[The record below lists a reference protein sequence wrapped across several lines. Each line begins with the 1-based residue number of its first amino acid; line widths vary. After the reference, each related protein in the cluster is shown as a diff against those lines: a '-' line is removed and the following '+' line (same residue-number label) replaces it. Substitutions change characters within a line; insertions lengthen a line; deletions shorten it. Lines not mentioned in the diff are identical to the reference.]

1 MSGRIEIGFANAE
14 GAVLRMLGA
23 VERRGFQLRG
33 ISMSE
38 RDGEAAM
45 SLEVQARL
53 PERSL
58 EVVAAQLRRLDEV
71 RQVSFSTSCPGASS

>member
-14 GAVLRMLGA
+14 GAVLRMLGV
-23 VERRGFQLRG
+23 VERRGFELRG

-38 RDGEAAM
+38 RDGQGTL
-45 SLEVQARL
+45 SLEIQARL

-71 RQVSFSTSCPGASS
+71 RQVSFSTPGPGASS

>member
-1 MSGRIEIGFANAE
+1 VSGRIEIGFANAE
-14 GAVLRMLGA
+14 GAVLRMLGV
-23 VERRGFQLRG
+23 VERRGFELRG

-38 RDGEAAM
+38 HDGQGAL

-58 EVVAAQLRRLDEV
+58 DVVAAQLRRLDGV
-71 RQVSFSTSCPGASS
+71 RQVSFSTSGPGASS

>member
-1 MSGRIEIGFANAE
+1 MSGRIEIGFANSE

-23 VERRGFQLRG
+23 VERRGFELRG

-38 RDGEAAM
+38 SDGEGAL
-45 SLEVQARL
+45 SLEVHARM

-71 RQVSFSTSCPGASS
+71 RRVSFSTSSPGASS

>member
-1 MSGRIEIGFANAE
+1 VSGRIEIGFNNAE

-23 VERRGFQLRG
+23 VERRGFELRG

-38 RDGEAAM
+38 RGGEAAL

-71 RQVSFSTSCPGASS
+71 RQVSFSTSGPGASS

>member
-23 VERRGFQLRG
+23 VERRGFELRG

-38 RDGEAAM
+38 RDGEGAL
-45 SLEVQARL
+45 SLEVEARL

-71 RQVSFSTSCPGASS
+71 RQVSFSTSGRGASS

>member
-14 GAVLRMLGA
+14 GAVLRLLGA
-23 VERRGFQLRG
+23 VERRGFELRG

-38 RDGEAAM
+38 RDGEAAL
-45 SLEVQARL
+45 SLEVEARM

-71 RQVSFSTSCPGASS
+71 RQVSFSTPGRGASS

>member
-1 MSGRIEIGFANAE
+1 MSGRIEIAFANAE

-33 ISMSE
+33 ITMSE
-38 RDGEAAM
+38 RDGEAAL

-58 EVVAAQLRRLDEV
+58 EVVAAQLRRLEEV
-71 RQVSFSTSCPGASS
+71 RQVSFSTSAPGAWS

>member
-1 MSGRIEIGFANAE
+1 VSGRIEIGFANAE

-38 RDGEAAM
+38 RDGEGAL
-45 SLEVQARL
+45 SIEVQARF

-71 RQVSFSTSCPGASS
+71 RRVSFSTSAPGASS

>member
-1 MSGRIEIGFANAE
+1 MSGRIEIGFVHAE

-23 VERRGFQLRG
+23 VERRGFELCA
-33 ISMSE
+33 ICMSE
-38 RDGEAAM
+38 HGGESAL
-45 SLEVQARL
+45 SVEVQARL

-71 RQVSFSTSCPGASS
+71 RKVSFTTSGPGASS

>member
-1 MSGRIEIGFANAE
+1 VSGRIEIGFANAE

-23 VERRGFQLRG
+23 VERRGFELRG
-33 ISMSE
+33 ITMSE
-38 RDGEAAM
+38 RDGEAAL

-58 EVVAAQLRRLDEV
+58 EIVAAQLRRLDEV
-71 RQVSFSTSCPGASS
+71 RQVSFSTSRPGASS

>member
-14 GAVLRMLGA
+14 GAVLRVLGA
-23 VERRGFQLRG
+23 VERRGFELRG

-38 RDGEAAM
+38 RDGEGAL
-45 SLEVQARL
+45 SLEVEARM

-71 RQVSFSTSCPGASS
+71 RQVSFSTSGRGASS